1 VEPVKK
7 GGISKTVT
15 GVVCGVVILAAI
27 STIILLGIR
36 RYHHYHR
43 QQTLNQPIQMQSLP
57 PMVSF
62 GARPSSIIIR
72 SLSAPSLLNVDT
84 SSDTNSLLSNNNQT
98 ISDWRYSSVKTH
110 MNNAFSTVS
119 EIVDKTSNFANDRC
133 YAFSTLQ
140 ECSTVNPYLDTV
152 ESIV

>member
-1 VEPVKK
+1 
-7 GGISKTVT
+7 
-15 GVVCGVVILAAI
+15 
-27 STIILLGIR
+27 
-36 RYHHYHR
+36 
-43 QQTLNQPIQMQSLP
+43 
-57 PMVSF
+57 MVSF

-119 EIVDKTSNFANDRC
+119 EIVDKTSNFANDRR